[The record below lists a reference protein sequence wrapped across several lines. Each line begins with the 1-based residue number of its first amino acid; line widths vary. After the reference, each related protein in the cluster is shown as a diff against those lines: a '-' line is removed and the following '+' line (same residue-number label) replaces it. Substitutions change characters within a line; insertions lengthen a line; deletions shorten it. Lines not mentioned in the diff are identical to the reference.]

1 MKVKWGLSALMLLL
15 IACGIF
21 ALAAEYG
28 TQNDPLVSLSYIND
42 VVKPGILKQADEKI
56 AAKSGEVNATVL
68 SFDERMDKKLKEF
81 FDRNTAL
88 IDKSFVDTVAARV
101 VEKIPAQQASAPFAT
116 VSVPAGKSLILSTG
130 CELLIKSGNGI
141 CVASGAPG
149 FIDMTTGGA
158 LNNSAALNTNHLYLV
173 SESGR
178 AVKAQSTTVVLVR
191 GKYSIG

>member
-1 MKVKWGLSALMLLL
+1 MKMKWGLSILMLLL

-42 VVKPGILKQADEKI
+42 VVKPDILKQADEKI
-56 AAKSGEVNATVL
+56 AAKSGEVNATV
-68 SFDERMDKKLKEF
+68 SRYDERMDKKLKEF
-81 FDRNTAL
+81 FDRNSAL
-88 IDKSFVDTVAARV
+88 IDKSFVETVAASV
-101 VEKIPAQQASAPFAT
+101 VEKIPAQEASAPFAT
-116 VSVPAGKSLILSTG
+116 VSVPAGKSLILSIG
-130 CELLIKSGNGI
+130 CELLLKSGNGL
-141 CVASGAPG
+141 CVASGVPG

-158 LNNSAALNTNHLYLV
+158 LNNGATLTANHLCLV

-178 AVKAQSTTVVLVR
+178 AVKAQSTMVVLVR